1 MVRAQHG
8 SGYDFLKIH
17 PGLTLAEF
25 DALAVTAKRF
35 GIQFSGHVSASAGVS
50 HALAAGM
57 ASIDHLDGY
66 MQAMVADD
74 ADLSRGS
81 AGLFGVLLADRIDEN
96 KIGEIAAETAAA
108 GVWNV
113 PTESMFE
120 HWVSE
125 TPPARMRER
134 PEMRYMPLATISQ
147 WTNSKQQVLND
158 PEYDAAI
165 VAWAIDIRR
174 KLILAL
180 HEAGAGLLLGSDAP
194 QVFNVP
200 GFAIHRE
207 LGYLVATGL
216 TPYEALLTGTVNPAV
231 FFGQDQV
238 FGTIETGKE
247 ADLVLLDANPLED
260 ISNTRRIH
268 GVMLRGRWLPRKE
281 LDGILAGFEIE

>member
-1 MVRAQHG
+1 
-8 SGYDFLKIH
+8 
-17 PGLTLAEF
+17 
-25 DALAVTAKRF
+25 
-35 GIQFSGHVSASAGVS
+35 
-50 HALAAGM
+50 
-57 ASIDHLDGY
+57 

-158 PEYDAAI
+158 QEYDAAI

-174 KLILAL
+174 KLSLAL

-194 QVFNVP
+194 QLFNVP